1 VPQSK
6 ALLANAMKDNYGP
19 GLRNAI
25 NNAHNVINEV
35 SKNEQDII
43 GERAVWS
50 LHSGRSAS
58 TSARAELAPLATA
71 DRQRYTRLFEDLS
84 YNYHTIKVS
93 GQAKHLT
100 RGDSGAFVR
109 ALESELDGAEM
120 DIMSD
125 RARQSLGTFT
135 TINGTP
141 QTGVMGTVTGGTTTV
156 PVLGGSTVSEM
167 RYFFVN
173 MIVDVVI
180 PATGAVRGTKTIVAV
195 DRNAKTIT
203 FDSPLAGTVATDVI
217 VRTGNLNNEINGLR
231 GLISATTVFAGVN
244 PATVPEWASIEVG
257 SSTTAISEVFLDELS
272 ESVATDGNGDM
283 PSLYLTGYLQRRKLA
298 SMLQAQKRYEGR
310 EMTLTSGWKGLQIA
324 QGSLVVDRFCPET
337 VVFAISPK
345 SLSRFV
351 GLDFT
356 WDEDDGKVLFKA
368 LDGSDAVEARFKVYD
383 QLVVT
388 TRNAHALGTL
398 AVPSF

>member
-19 GLRNAI
+19 GLKNAI

-35 SKNEQDII
+35 GKNEQDII

-58 TSARAELAPLATA
+58 TSARGELAPLATA
-71 DRQRYTRLFEDLS
+71 DRQRYTRLFEDLA

-109 ALESELDGAEM
+109 ALESELDGAET
-120 DIMSD
+120 DIMVD
-125 RARQSLGTFT
+125 RARQSFNDFT
-135 TINGTP
+135 TVNGVP
-141 QTGVMGTVTGGTTTV
+141 VTGRMATVTGGTTTI
-156 PVLGGSTVSEM
+156 PVLAGSTASEM

-195 DRNAKTIT
+195 DRAAKTIT
-203 FDSPLAGTVATDVI
+203 FDSALAGTVATDII
-217 VRTGNLNNEINGLR
+217 VRTGNLNNEVNGLR
-231 GLISATTVFAGVN
+231 GLISPTTVFAGVN
-244 PATVPEWASIEVG
+244 PATVPEWASIAVG
-257 SSTTAISEVFLDELS
+257 SPTTAISEVFLDELS
-272 ESVATDGNGDM
+272 ESVETDGNGET
-283 PSLYLTGYLQRRKLA
+283 PSLYITDHLQRRKLA

-324 QGSLVVDRFCPET
+324 QGSLVVDRFCPGT
-337 VVFAISPK
+337 SVFAITPK
-345 SLSRFV
+345 NISRFV

-383 QLVVT
+383 NLVT
-388 TRNAHALGTL
+388 TVRNAHAIGTL
-398 AVPSF
+398 VTPSF